1 MAPQIQK
8 TLQNKPGSEKMWYK
22 LLKSGEKQRA
32 YRLFRNSVVHR
43 GELAFTP
50 QKSTI
55 VEDTE
60 NMFHDNAIYH
70 VLKTSTVNGHFDLYY
85 HPDYT
90 DVHVKSSKP
99 ELGRHSVFITEMFRD
114 EYPVLFYDLKNILR
128 EEYNSAMQKRKNTL
142 SPEDKQ
148 KEELR
153 EAGVT
158 PALMRLAKRKI
169 RKCLDIFIIVTMR
182 EILRPGA
189 GITAAYRKQIIS
201 DLTDALPSAKKIPIP
216 EDGMVEK
223 MLNSFQQ
230 EFRKNLMRTP
240 YTMEHIINLFVNFK
254 EMLLDE
260 THPERDLSQAL
271 FLKRQYTDMID
282 LQRAEI
288 EEIVYSA
295 IEQYPQDI
303 ELFVNNLP

>member
-1 MAPQIQK
+1 MTPQIQK
-8 TLQNKPGSEKMWYK
+8 TLQNKPGSDKMWYE

-32 YRLFRNSVVHR
+32 YRLFRQSIIHR

-55 VEDTE
+55 VRDTE

-85 HPDYT
+85 HPDYRYI
-90 DVHVKSSKP
+90 HVKSSKP
-99 ELGRHSVFITEMFRD
+99 ELDRHSVFITEMFRD
-114 EYPVLFYDLKNILR
+114 EYPVLNNDLFNVLR

-142 SPEDKQ
+142 SPQDKRS
-148 KEELR
+148 EELL

-158 PALMRLAKRKI
+158 SALMKLSIRQI
-169 RKCLDIFIIVTMR
+169 RKCLDKFIIVTMR
-182 EILRPGA
+182 EILRPDA
-189 GITAAYRKQIIS
+189 GISAAYRKQITT
-201 DLTDALPSAKKIPIP
+201 DLTDALPSFKKIPIP
-216 EDGMVEK
+216 EDGSVER
-223 MLNSFQQ
+223 MFDSFQQ
-230 EFRKNLMRTP
+230 EFRKNLMKTP

-260 THPERDLSQAL
+260 THPEGGLPYAA
-271 FLKRQYTDMID
+271 FLKRYYTDIID
-282 LQRAEI
+282 LQGAEI
-288 EEIVYSA
+288 EEIIYSA
-295 IEQYPQDI
+295 IEENPQDI